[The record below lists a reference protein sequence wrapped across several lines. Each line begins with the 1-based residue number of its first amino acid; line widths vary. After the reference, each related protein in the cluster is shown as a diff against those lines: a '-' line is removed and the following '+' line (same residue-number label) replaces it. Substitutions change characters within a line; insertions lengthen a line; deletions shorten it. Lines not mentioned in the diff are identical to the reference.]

1 MSETK
6 KETLLER
13 AANQAARAVVQEIE
27 RHTGEKLNL
36 YMSMRV
42 VNCIGAAL
50 ERPWHEGGQLPG
62 ELRAILEEDY
72 KPDEVNNRDEARR
85 QKTNSP

>member
-6 KETLLER
+6 TETLLER

-27 RHTGEKLNL
+27 RHTGKPLNL

-50 ERPWHEGGQLPG
+50 EKPWHEGGQLPG

-72 KPDEVNNRDEARR
+72 KPDEVNA
-85 QKTNSP
+85 KV